1 MERRANTFLAHL
13 CYICDTRH
21 MQRTI
26 RIRLE
31 PSLAQAVA
39 LTKTSRQFTA
49 AFNHVC
55 RHGWQQR
62 LTNSVKLHHET
73 YYGTRKLLPLLPT
86 NLLIQAR
93 VKATEAIKSA
103 LALCRKVAR
112 KENGQNV
119 GMPQSTVCPPRYNAR
134 TYTVDWQSRT
144 VRLAL
149 VGGRQTIH
157 FAVPDYSAKYVGY
170 LTDTAD
176 LIERD
181 GCWWLHVVVTIPAP
195 DIAQTDQVVGV
206 DLGLAHPAVTSQN
219 RFLGKKAWKAIEGRL
234 FHLKRAL
241 AKKGTKS
248 AKRHLRKVRH
258 RQRRFRRDCDH
269 VLSKQ
274 IVQSVEP
281 GSTIVLENLKHIR
294 RRMKAKRRSSTK
306 RRMHAWSFA
315 QLKGF
320 IGYKAEEQGCMV
332 VTVDPRHTSQRCSC
346 CGHTARNNRRSQG
359 DFWCRQ
365 CHMRLN
371 ADLNAA
377 RNIAAKY
384 HAGGGRS
391 PDGGLSVMQPIVSS
405 GCDPIGTSSGL

>member
-1 MERRANTFLAHL
+1 
-13 CYICDTRH
+13 

-31 PSLAQAVA
+31 PSPAQLAA
-39 LTKTSRQFTA
+39 LRETSRQFTA

-62 LTNSVKLHHET
+62 LTNGVKLHHQT
-73 YYGTRKLLPLLPT
+73 YRGTRELLPSLPT

-93 VKATEAIKSA
+93 VKATEAVKSA
-103 LALCRKVAR
+103 LALSRKVAR
-112 KENGQNV
+112 KRTEYKV
-119 GMPQSTVCPPRYNAR
+119 SMPQSTACPPRYNDR

-144 VRLAL
+144 VRLSL
-149 VGGRQTIH
+149 VGGRQTIR

-170 LTDTAD
+170 PTDSAD

-181 GCWWLHVVVTIPAP
+181 GCFWLHIVVTLPAP

-258 RQRRFRRDCDH
+258 RQRRFRRDCDQ

-274 IVQSVEP
+274 IVGTIEP
-281 GSTIVLENLKHIR
+281 GSTIVLENLTDIR
-294 RRMKAKRRSSTK
+294 KRMKARRRTKTK
-306 RRMHAWSFA
+306 RRMHCWSFA

-320 IGYKAEEQGCMV
+320 IGYKAEERGCMV
-332 VTVDPRHTSQRCSC
+332 VAVDPRHTSQRCSC
-346 CGHTARNNRRSQG
+346 CGHVARNNRRSQSV
-359 DFWCRQ
+359 FKCRK
-365 CHMRLN
+365 CNYHLN

-377 RNIAAKY
+377 YNIAAKY
-384 HAGGGRS
+384 HAGGGIS
-391 PDGGLSVMQPIVSS
+391 PAGGLSVMQPIVSDAPS
-405 GCDPIGTSSGL
+405 GVAPGTSPRLLPWGS